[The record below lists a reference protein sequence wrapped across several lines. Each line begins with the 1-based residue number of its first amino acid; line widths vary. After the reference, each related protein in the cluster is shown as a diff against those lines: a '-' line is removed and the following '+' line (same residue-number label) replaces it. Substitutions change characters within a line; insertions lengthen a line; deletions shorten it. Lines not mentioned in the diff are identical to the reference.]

1 MPTPTL
7 SPSQLRGRW
16 AAARG
21 LQLTTDVA
29 TLALLANMAA
39 LPALTGAPD
48 PSLVALV
55 AAVLAAA
62 ALATLTSRAWN
73 RAAPA
78 GSAARAI
85 MATADRAVFLL
96 RDVAMAVAGVV
107 IVARTGHAG
116 EVIVG
121 LAGAGALVLCAGG
134 MGLRM
139 ARRGIPTG
147 WDLAVQMSSLLPWA
161 VWTAVGA
168 DQGVH
173 LGLTLS
179 WIPVICWLLARI
191 VKQLRAIPAAQPAA

>member
-1 MPTPTL
+1 MRPH
-7 SPSQLRGRW
+7 
-16 AAARG
+16 
-21 LQLTTDVA
+21 VA
-29 TLALLANMAA
+29 TFAHR
-39 LPALTGAPD
+39 TGDCAEMVCSNSFRSD
-48 PSLVALV
+48 DDVMN
-55 AAVLAAA
+55 AVGQLH
-62 ALATLTSRAWN
+62 WEM
-73 RAAPA
+73 RAA
-78 GSAARAI
+78 GGLI